1 MSKKQSVNAASFFD
15 LKAELAKHEDAFAK
29 SKLSSKG
36 KVEPIVGGSKRP
48 DQKKPTWAREN
59 KGVRD
64 RARRDAELD
73 QISRPTLESARA
85 KLERKARL
93 YEQLQKG
100 KGAGLSEKQRE
111 SLLVDF
117 DSRDSGNDTDSSEDG
132 DRDESLVVPGRNED
146 DPVIEY
152 EDEFGRI
159 RTARRSEVPR
169 DRLPENT
176 NPFARSGNQAL
187 ADDEATDCA
196 TSHLTNFVDGRA
208 THFPVY
214 EPSNERRAAI
224 EASLIEEPLVDR
236 YDASKD
242 NRAAGAAFYQLSA
255 DDETRRKQLEDLK
268 QARVDTAIAR
278 VEVDAGLS
286 PEDLGL
292 HDSGS
297 TKVTSRAV
305 EKRRQELEA
314 RRKMLDAKRRKMLGP
329 DATVGGSGAEDF
341 LASLEKELL
350 STSAAS

>member
-15 LKAELAKHEDAFAK
+15 LKAELAKREDAFAK

-36 KVEPIVGGSKRP
+36 KVEPVVGGSQRP

-73 QISRPTLESARA
+73 QISKPTLESARA

-93 YEQLQKG
+93 YDQLQRG

-111 SLLVDF
+111 SLLIDF
-117 DSRDSGNDTDSSEDG
+117 DSRDSGNDTDSSEDR
-132 DRDESLVVPGRNED
+132 DRDESLVVPGQNED
-146 DPVIEY
+146 DPIIEY

-176 NPFARSGNQAL
+176 NPFARSEHQTL
-187 ADDEATDCA
+187 ADDDPD
-196 TSHLTNFVDGRA
+196 VVYGRA
-208 THFPVY
+208 TNFPVY

-242 NRAAGAAFYQLSA
+242 NRAAGAAFYQFSA
-255 DDETRRKQLEDLK
+255 DEEARRKQLEDLK
-268 QARVDTAIAR
+268 QARVDTVIAR
-278 VEVDAGLS
+278 AEVDAGLS
-286 PEDLGL
+286 REDPSL
-292 HDSGS
+292 HDSDS

-314 RRKMLDAKRRKMLGP
+314 RRNMLDAKRRKMLGP
-329 DATVGGSGAEDF
+329 DATVEGSGAEDF
-341 LASLEKELL
+341 LASLEKELV

>member
-29 SKLSSKG
+29 SKLSGKG
-36 KVEPIVGGSKRP
+36 KAEPVVGGSKP
-48 DQKKPTWAREN
+48 DKKKPTWAREN

-73 QISRPTLESARA
+73 QISKPTLESARA
-85 KLERKARL
+85 KLERKAKL
-93 YEQLQKG
+93 YDQLQKG

-111 SLLVDF
+111 SLLIDF
-117 DSRDSGNDTDSSEDG
+117 DGRDSGNDTDSSGDR

-146 DPVIEY
+146 DPIIEY

-159 RTARRSEVPR
+159 RTARKSEVPR

-176 NPFARSGNQAL
+176 NPFARSENQVP
-187 ADDEATDCA
+187 ADDD
-196 TSHLTNFVDGRA
+196 LDVVYGRA

-242 NRAAGAAFYQLSA
+242 NRAAGAAFYQFSK
-255 DDETRRKQLEDLK
+255 DEETRRKEMEELK
-268 QARVDTAIAR
+268 QARVDTQIAR
-278 VEVDAGLS
+278 AEADADAELVHT
-286 PEDLGL
+286 ELG
-292 HDSGS
+292 DSAPQDYNP
-297 TKVTSRAV
+297 TKMTSRAV

-314 RRKMLDAKRRKMLGP
+314 RRQMLNAKRRKMLGP
-329 DATVGGSGAEDF
+329 GATVEASGAEDF
-341 LASLEKELL
+341 LASLEKELR
-350 STSAAS
+350 STSATTT